1 VLSIFRTNQLVFSL
15 LIIPYLILIRISSF
29 TDPII
34 GSVEGAGL
42 FSKFIYQ
49 IAPLNSYVSHITA
62 LVLIFIQSLI
72 INMACSRYKIFDEPN
87 QLGGLFYALLCSL
100 IPDFLW
106 LSPVLM
112 ANTFLLIAMI
122 ELFEIYD
129 KKSGASTIFNIGF
142 FIGLASLFYISAL
155 VLLIFVL
162 IGLSIQRS
170 FSLKEILM
178 VVIGVIVPYYLLL
191 TYYYW
196 SDNLGYFYSMQIE
209 SGIKLFQFSMPQD
222 FSSLFKVV
230 LVLIMILIFI
240 FNFNNL
246 SLKRNIQ
253 VTKIQQLLY
262 WWLLIMPLGLMVQA
276 KVQLDFLLIL
286 MLPCS
291 ILLTYIF
298 LGMKKQWADALHI
311 IIVTFV
317 VVFQYIKYLL

>member
-1 VLSIFRTNQLVFSL
+1 
-15 LIIPYLILIRISSF
+15 
-29 TDPII
+29 
-34 GSVEGAGL
+34 
-42 FSKFIYQ
+42 
-49 IAPLNSYVSHITA
+49 
-62 LVLIFIQSLI
+62 
-72 INMACSRYKIFDEPN
+72 
-87 QLGGLFYALLCSL
+87 
-100 IPDFLW
+100 
-106 LSPVLM
+106 
-112 ANTFLLIAMI
+112 
-122 ELFEIYD
+122 
-129 KKSGASTIFNIGF
+129 
-142 FIGLASLFYISAL
+142 
-155 VLLIFVL
+155 
-162 IGLSIQRS
+162 
-170 FSLKEILM
+170 
-178 VVIGVIVPYYLLL
+178 
-191 TYYYW
+191 
-196 SDNLGYFYSMQIE
+196 
-209 SGIKLFQFSMPQD
+209 MPQD
-222 FSSLFKVV
+222 FSSIFKVV